1 MVAETI
7 RQPAQASVI
16 GRQFTAQEF
25 ERLFEVGILADDER
39 VELIEGEI
47 VQMSP
52 INVAHSSCV
61 LRLNALLAG
70 LSRGMALIG
79 VQGPIRLDARTVPQP
94 DVAVLT
100 PRADYYRKAHPGPGD
115 VLLLIEVADTSL
127 SYDRNVKSL
136 VYARFGI
143 QDYWI
148 VDLSGRTVEVHRE
161 PRGDRFRTTTRHSGE
176 DSVALL
182 AFPDVVL
189 SVADILG

>member
-7 RQPAQASVI
+7 RQPAQVSVI

-70 LSRGMALIG
+70 LLRGVALIG
-79 VQGPIRLDARTVPQP
+79 VQGPIRLDSRTVPQP
-94 DVAVLT
+94 DVAVLK
-100 PRADYYRKAHPGPGD
+100 PQADYYRKAHPGPND
-115 VLLLIEVADTSL
+115 ILLLIEVADTSL
-127 SYDRNVKSL
+127 SFDRNMKSL
-136 VYARFGI
+136 LYARFGI

-148 VDLSGRTVEVHRE
+148 VDLSGRMVEVHRE
-161 PRGDRFRTTTRHSGE
+161 PRGDSYRSTTRYTVE
-176 DSVALL
+176 DSITLL
-182 AFPDVVL
+182 AFPNIL
-189 SVADILG
+189 IPVAEILG